1 MTKDQRMT
9 FQTRVAQILHEE
21 LNPRM
26 GRLKDAPS
34 EELMAY
40 SAAYLHMACLIMLS
54 LGIDKDFFKFITHE
68 TIDSIW
74 EADVSRG
81 PLH

>member
-1 MTKDQRMT
+1 
-9 FQTRVAQILHEE
+9 
-21 LNPRM
+21 
-26 GRLKDAPS
+26 
-34 EELMAY
+34 MAY

-54 LGIDKDFFKFITHE
+54 LEIDKDFFKFITHE